1 MRNVI
6 ITLDGVAFQDFE
18 VPEKIA
24 ISGGQRLA
32 VHQLIGGGRVI
43 DALGN
48 DDGEIVLSGIFS
60 GIDAARRAQA
70 LDAARALGVAVPLIW
85 DGFFY
90 IVFIAEFAVEYR
102 KPWWIPFSLR
112 CVVVSDPVAELAAL
126 AAPLVN
132 IISDD
137 LFSATSL
144 SGQAGV
150 SIGGVN
156 AASMA
161 GFAVLQTS
169 LSSGVNNTGTELT
182 TNSQAIVVAPDA
194 ETGVAVLNRMAMQSG
209 QLAGLTCASGY
220 VNRAAVNLA
229 NELS

>member
-1 MRNVI
+1 MSNVI
-6 ITLDGVAFQDFE
+6 ITLGGIPFQDFE

-60 GIDAARRAQA
+60 GTDAARRVQA
-70 LDAARALGVAVPLIW
+70 LDAARALGAAIPLVW

-90 IVFIAEFAVEYR
+90 IVIIANFAAEYK

-112 CVVVSDPVAELAAL
+112 CVVVSDPIAELAAF
-126 AAPLVN
+126 AAPIANLIGN
-132 IISDD
+132 D
-137 LFSATSL
+137 LFSATAL
-144 SGQAGV
+144 GGQAGISLGSLSAG
-150 SIGGVN
+150 SI
-156 AASMA
+156 A
-161 GFAVLQTS
+161 GFAAVQTS
-169 LSSGVNNTGTELT
+169 ITSSVSNTGAALT
-182 TNSQAIVVAPDA
+182 ANSNAISIAPDA
-194 ETGVAVLNRMAMQSG
+194 ETGVAALNQMAMQSS

-220 VNRAAVNLA
+220 VNRAAANLT
-229 NELS
+229 NELP